1 MPLLGYSTMA
11 TTHIPVG
18 VTVKTASE
26 SEFQNYLDSNRILEV
41 TIDSEKIYFSVAAE
55 GGVEYAT
62 ASIVEGNA
70 LIQLLRA
77 KGIKFTQVERDD
89 RPNNGDNWVGVAAA
103 LIPSL
108 LVAGIG
114 SWLLSRS
121 GGGTSNGNPLTM
133 GKSNARVYGEGKTGV
148 KLADVAGIDEVKAE
162 VQEVIDFLKN
172 GDRYRQLGAKIPKG
186 LLLVGA
192 PGTGK
197 TMLAKAIA
205 SEAGVPFYSMSGSEF
220 VEVYV
225 GVGAAR
231 VRDLFNRAKRN
242 APCIIFVDELDAI
255 GKSRSGG
262 GLGGNDEREQTLNQL
277 LVEMD
282 GFSGNSGVIL
292 IAATNRP
299 EILDPA
305 LKRPGRFDR
314 QIVVDRPDR
323 SGRLAI
329 LQAASQGVKL
339 SKDIDLATIATQTT
353 GFVGADLAN
362 LVNEAALLA
371 AREKRNNVTQADF
384 FNAMERIVAGLEK
397 RSRVLNE
404 TERTTVAYHE
414 VGHAI
419 VGALLPGSGKVSKIS
434 IVPRSMGALGYTMQT
449 PQEDRFLLVEDEL
462 HGQIATLLAG
472 RVAEEIVFGKIS
484 TGASDDIQKAT
495 NLAQQAVTAYGM
507 SAKLGPIAFVNRGG
521 QFLEGEAERR
531 HISAEVA
538 AEIDQEVKKIV
549 GSAYDR
555 AYQILLANRSLLETI
570 AQQLLEVEVL
580 EGETLATLLS
590 KGKVPQV
597 QS

>member
-1 MPLLGYSTMA
+1 MA
-11 TTHIPVG
+11 ATHIPVG
-18 VTVKTASE
+18 VTVKTASG

-41 TIDSEKIYFSVAAE
+41 TIDSEKIYFSVAVD

-77 KGIKFTQVERDD
+77 KGIKFTQVPGDD
-89 RPNNGDNWVGVAAA
+89 RPQNGDNWVGVAAA

-114 SWLLSRS
+114 SWLLSRN

-133 GKSNARVYGEGKTGV
+133 GKSNARVYAEGKTGV

-329 LQAASQGVKL
+329 LQAASKGVKL
-339 SKDIDLATIATQTT
+339 GKDIDLATIATQTT

-371 AREKRNNVTQADF
+371 AREKRSSVTQADF
-384 FNAMERIVAGLEK
+384 YQAMERIVAGLEK

-538 AEIDQEVKKIV
+538 AEIDREVKKIV
-549 GSAYDR
+549 DSAYDR
-555 AYQILLANRSLLETI
+555 ARQILLANRSLLETI
-570 AQQLLEVEVL
+570 AQQLLDVEVL

-590 KGKVPQV
+590 EGKVPQV
-597 QS
+597 

>member
-1 MPLLGYSTMA
+1 MA